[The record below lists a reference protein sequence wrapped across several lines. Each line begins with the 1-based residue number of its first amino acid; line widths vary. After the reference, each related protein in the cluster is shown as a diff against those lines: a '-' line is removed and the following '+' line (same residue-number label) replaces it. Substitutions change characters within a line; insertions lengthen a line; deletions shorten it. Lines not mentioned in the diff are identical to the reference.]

1 MEKGSAWVYPQE
13 WVTSTLSFEGALA
26 SCGGE
31 RIALVNNNSIKSQ
44 DLLKKK
50 PAVGPRTCSARN
62 HEAWSV
68 SMSWI
73 PVPPC
78 ICCESLVT
86 FLRPEPVSLPSF
98 FFPFL
103 SLFLFLLSFTYK
115 TGITGP
121 LLKVLLK
128 EPSTQL
134 VVAISFIPSELDS
147 SLEFSFSC
155 WKTCS
160 VKGQIVNV

>member
-13 WVTSTLSFEGALA
+13 WVTSTLSFKGALA
-26 SCGGE
+26 SCGRE

-50 PAVGPRTCSARN
+50 PAVGPRTCWAQN

-68 SMSWI
+68 SMSRI

-78 ICCESLVT
+78 ICCEILVHFYDLNLFHFLLSFSPSSL
-86 FLRPEPVSLPSF
+86 S
-98 FFPFL
+98 
-103 SLFLFLLSFTYK
+103 FLFLLSFTYK
-115 TGITGP
+115 MGITGP
-121 LLKVLLK
+121 LLNVLLK

-134 VVAISFIPSELDS
+134 MVAISFIPSELDS